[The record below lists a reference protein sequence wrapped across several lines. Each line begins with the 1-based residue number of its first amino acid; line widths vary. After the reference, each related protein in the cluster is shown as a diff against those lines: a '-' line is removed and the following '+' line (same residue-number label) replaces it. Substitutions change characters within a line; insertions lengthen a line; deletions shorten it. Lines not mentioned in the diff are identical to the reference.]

1 MNRIQ
6 NIDATLLFV
15 IPTLL
20 FVFCVSSCDDTQLA
34 KDICGAWEGNF
45 SMSYS
50 DQSKDNHTESL
61 IFEKKGDK
69 DGGTFIERQ
78 HIVSK
83 NNELDYA
90 TCDYVLD
97 TEISGTWEIIF
108 GDIEMK
114 YNVSSLSVEIE
125 PRSLL
130 IHRKTFDDA
139 FDNIVNDAFRI
150 SDEYQL
156 IKDAIQKDR
165 YSELFKSYQY
175 DGEGI
180 VFSNVKI
187 QGSKMTFEDDER
199 TWTYHRK

>member
-1 MNRIQ
+1 MLLFVMT
-6 NIDATLLFV
+6 TLLFV
-15 IPTLL
+15 LS
-20 FVFCVSSCDDTQLA
+20 VSSCDDTQLA
-34 KDICGAWEGNF
+34 KDICGTWKGNF

-50 DQSKDNHTESL
+50 DQSKDYYIESL
-61 IFEKKGDK
+61 IFEKEDDK
-69 DGGTFIERQ
+69 DGGTFIEHQ

-97 TEISGTWEIIF
+97 TKVTGTWEITF

-150 SDEYQL
+150 SNEYQL

-199 TWTYHRK
+199 TWTYHRE